1 MILLSRETATRLT
14 NIMTHIKFTGMHK
27 DDGPSEADAGS
38 TAVPQALRRVL
49 DLVISGA
56 ATNRAE
62 IARRSGLA
70 RSTVGQQVDQLV
82 DTGILEEVESR
93 RSVRGRPPRVLTI
106 SPQAGTVVVAD
117 VDTSTTRIAIADL
130 NRRLIAQESVDVRIG
145 AGPETVLDA
154 ATERLGSLLR
164 EHHRDPGRVRQVV
177 VGLPG
182 PVDFGQGC
190 AVQPT
195 GMPGWDGYPVAD
207 HMRERFHA
215 PVVVDNDVNLMALG
229 EAGHGGM
236 ETPLLCVK
244 IASGIGSGL
253 ITASGGVYRGAD
265 GAAGDIGHI
274 RAVGGG
280 TALCACGNVGC
291 VGAVASHK
299 AVLRGLGIPE
309 STDEDP
315 LYGTRELARR
325 IADSDPTA
333 LHAVRQA
340 ATEIGEV
347 VAMLVHMFNPR
358 TVVLAGPLSELRDDL
373 VSAVRA
379 AVYQRALPLATRK
392 LTITASRLKGNS
404 GLQGGI
410 ALATQEVFSPAGI
423 AALLAG
429 QSVR

>member
-1 MILLSRETATRLT
+1 M
-14 NIMTHIKFTGMHK
+14 
-27 DDGPSEADAGS
+27 
-38 TAVPQALRRVL
+38 AVPHALRRVL
-49 DLVISGA
+49 GLVVSGA

-70 RSTVGQQVDQLV
+70 RSTVGQQVDHLV
-82 DTGILEEVESR
+82 GTGILEEVESR
-93 RSVRGRPPRVLTI
+93 RSVRGRPPRVLEI
-106 SPQAGTVVVAD
+106 SPQAGTVAVVD
-117 VDTSTTRIAIADL
+117 VDTAESQVAIADL
-130 NRRLIAQESVDVRIG
+130 SRRVIARDTVAIPIG
-145 AGPETVLDA
+145 SGPQPVLDA
-154 ATERLGSLLR
+154 VTGKLQELLEKHR
-164 EHHRDPGRVRQVV
+164 RDPARVREVV

-182 PVDFGQGC
+182 PVDFQQGC
-190 AVQPT
+190 SVQPT
-195 GMPGWDGYPVAD
+195 GMPGWDGYPVAE
-207 HMRERFHA
+207 HLRGRFGA

-229 EAGHGGM
+229 EVAQAGM
-236 ETPLLCVK
+236 ESPLLCIK
-244 IASGIGSGL
+244 IAGGIGSGL
-253 ITASGGVYRGAD
+253 ITASGDVYRGAD

-274 RAVGGG
+274 RAPGGG
-280 TALCACGNVGC
+280 NVLCGCGNVGC
-291 VGAVASHK
+291 VGAIASHR

-358 TVVLAGPLSELRDDL
+358 TLVLSGPLSELRDDL

-392 LTITASRLKGNS
+392 LTITATQLKGTS
-404 GLQGGI
+404 GLHGGI
-410 ALATQEVFSPAGI
+410 ALATQDVFSPAGI
-423 AALLAG
+423 AGLLADEPRIEG
-429 QSVR
+429 SPG

>member
-1 MILLSRETATRLT
+1 M
-14 NIMTHIKFTGMHK
+14 
-27 DDGPSEADAGS
+27 GS
-38 TAVPQALRRVL
+38 TTVPQALRRVL
-49 DLVISGA
+49 DLVVSGA

-82 DTGILEEVESR
+82 GTGILDEVESR
-93 RSVRGRPPRVLTI
+93 SSVRGRPPRVLTI
-106 SPQAGTVVVAD
+106 SPQAGTVIVAD
-117 VDTSTTRIAIADL
+117 VDTSTTRIGIADL
-130 NRRLIAQESVDVRIG
+130 TRRVIAQESVDVWIG
-145 AGPETVLDA
+145 AGPQAVLDA
-154 ATERLGSLLR
+154 VTERLRRLLE
-164 EHHRDPGRVRQVV
+164 EHHRDPGRVQQVV

-182 PVDFGQGC
+182 PVDFEQGC

-195 GMPGWDGYPVAD
+195 GMPGWDGYPVAEY
-207 HMRERFHA
+207 MRERFQA
-215 PVVVDNDVNLMALG
+215 PVIVDNDVNLMALG
-229 EAGHGGM
+229 ESEQGAM
-236 ETPLLCVK
+236 ETPLLCIK

-253 ITASGGVYRGAD
+253 ITAGGQVYRGAD

-291 VGAVASHK
+291 VGALASHK
-299 AVLRGLGIPE
+299 AVLRSLGIPE

-315 LYGTRELARR
+315 LHGARELARR

-340 ATEIGEV
+340 ATEIGEI

-392 LTITASRLKGNS
+392 LTITASRLRGS
-404 GLQGGI
+404 AGVHGGI

-423 AALLAG
+423 AELLAG
-429 QSVR
+429 SSIR

>member
-1 MILLSRETATRLT
+1 M
-14 NIMTHIKFTGMHK
+14 GMHK
-27 DDGPSEADAGS
+27 DDGYTEEHVAS
-38 TAVPQALRRVL
+38 TSAAVPLALRRVL
-49 DLVISGA
+49 GLVVSGA

-70 RSTVGQQVDQLV
+70 RSTVGQQVDHLV
-82 DTGILEEVESR
+82 GTGILEEVESR

-106 SPQAGTVVVAD
+106 SPQAGTVAVVD
-117 VDTSTTRIAIADL
+117 VDTAESQVAIADL
-130 NRRLIAQESVDVRIG
+130 TRRMIARDAVGVRID
-145 AGPETVLDA
+145 AGPQAVLNA
-154 ATERLGSLLR
+154 VAERLQSLL
-164 EHHRDPGRVRQVV
+164 ESNHRDPGRVRAVV

-182 PVDFGQGC
+182 PVDFEQGC

-195 GMPGWDGYPVAD
+195 GMPGWDGYPVAE
-207 HMRERFHA
+207 HLRERFHC
-215 PVVVDNDVNLMALG
+215 PVVVDNDVNLMAMG
-229 EAGHGGM
+229 EVTQARL
-236 ETPLLCVK
+236 ETPLLCLK
-244 IASGIGSGL
+244 IATGIGSGL
-253 ITASGGVYRGAD
+253 ITADGDVYRGAD

-280 TALCACGNVGC
+280 NVLCACGNVGC
-291 VGAVASHK
+291 VGALASHR

-309 STDEDP
+309 VTTDDP
-315 LYGTRELARR
+315 LFGTRELARR

-392 LTITASRLKGNS
+392 LTITATQLKGNS
-404 GLQGGI
+404 GLHGGV
-410 ALATQEVFSPAGI
+410 ALGTQDVFSPAGI
-423 AALLAG
+423 ARLLSEEPG
-429 QSVR
+429 PDR

>member
-1 MILLSRETATRLT
+1 
-14 NIMTHIKFTGMHK
+14 MHK
-27 DDGPSEADAGS
+27 DDGYMEELTAPSP
-38 TAVPQALRRVL
+38 VPLALRRVL
-49 DLVISGA
+49 GLVVSGA

-70 RSTVGQQVDQLV
+70 RSTVGQQVDHLLG
-82 DTGILEEVESR
+82 TGILEEVESR

-106 SPQAGTVVVAD
+106 SPQAGTVAAVD
-117 VDTSTTRIAIADL
+117 VDTSESQVAIADL
-130 NRRLIAQESVDVRIG
+130 TRRVIARETVDVRIG
-145 AGPETVLDA
+145 DGPQAVLEAVAD
-154 ATERLGSLLR
+154 RIQSLLEKHR
-164 EHHRDPGRVRQVV
+164 RDPGRVREVV

-182 PVDFGQGC
+182 PVDFQQGC

-195 GMPGWDGYPVAD
+195 GMPGWDGYLVAE
-207 HMRERFHA
+207 HLQERLHA

-229 EAGHGGM
+229 EVSQARM
-236 ETPLLCVK
+236 ETPLLCIK
-244 IASGIGSGL
+244 IATGIGSGL
-253 ITASGGVYRGAD
+253 ITASGDLYRGAD

-274 RAVGGG
+274 RAIGGG
-280 TALCACGNVGC
+280 NVLCACGNVGC
-291 VGAVASHK
+291 VGALASHR

-309 STDEDP
+309 STADDP
-315 LYGTRELARR
+315 LHGTRELARR

-392 LTITASRLKGNS
+392 LTITATQLKGTS
-404 GLQGGI
+404 GLHGGI
-410 ALATQEVFSPAGI
+410 ALATQDVFSPAGI
-423 AALLAG
+423 ARLLADEPG
-429 QSVR
+429 PDR